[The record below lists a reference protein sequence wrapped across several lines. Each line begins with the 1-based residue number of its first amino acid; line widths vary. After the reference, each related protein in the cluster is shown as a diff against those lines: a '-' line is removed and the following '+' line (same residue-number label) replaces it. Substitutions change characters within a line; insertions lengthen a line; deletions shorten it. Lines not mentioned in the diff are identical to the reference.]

1 MRIIILMYTCCE
13 NIMLHLALL
22 TLELDVETIYGVVVR
37 IFQLAMALDPYPQ
50 APSYELLCLQ
60 ASQDHAPRVY
70 R

>member
-22 TLELDVETIYGVVVR
+22 TLELELETIYGVVVR

-50 APSYELLCLQ
+50 AESCQQWWIRIRSKHPTSFI
-60 ASQDHAPRVY
+60 
-70 R
+70 